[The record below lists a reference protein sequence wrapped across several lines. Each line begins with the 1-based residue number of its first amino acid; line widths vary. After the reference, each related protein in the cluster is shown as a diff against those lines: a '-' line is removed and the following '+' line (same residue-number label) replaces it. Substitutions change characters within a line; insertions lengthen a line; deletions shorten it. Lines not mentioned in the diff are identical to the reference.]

1 MLITLRGQTV
11 KSKKKT
17 LLFGE
22 ISNSASSF
30 RTTKNYFPI
39 ILENPPTMAGYLMY
53 GFHLQSN
60 KKINERNLFARQFCP
75 WNI

>member
-30 RTTKNYFPI
+30 RTTKNYFRIFLDNPI
-39 ILENPPTMAGYLMY
+39 FIRYLMY
-53 GFHLQSN
+53 DFHLQSN